1 MKNAHNRQVQ
11 KCKVKNSP
19 TAIPLIKVQFSDIEV
34 VFFVNYEINM
44 LNVNI
49 IFEKSFY
56 YKLNFNDRKFQH
68 KVASVVEMR
77 HCPRTWS

>member
-1 MKNAHNRQVQ
+1 MLCSYCKKIACMKNAHNRRVQ

-34 VFFVNYEINM
+34 VYFVNYEINM

-49 IFEKSFY
+49 IFEKSF
-56 YKLNFNDRKFQH
+56 
-68 KVASVVEMR
+68 
-77 HCPRTWS
+77 